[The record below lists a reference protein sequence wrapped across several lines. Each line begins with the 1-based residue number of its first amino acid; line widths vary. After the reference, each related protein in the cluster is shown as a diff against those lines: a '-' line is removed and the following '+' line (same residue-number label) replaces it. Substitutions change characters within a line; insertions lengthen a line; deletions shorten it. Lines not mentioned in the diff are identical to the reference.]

1 MGDTSKGYP
10 ASATSSRPALLRRKS
25 SRALGDQPLKTF
37 KSLAQ
42 GIRGLARAQVIADAG
57 LPQDVDVTGL
67 IRRIA
72 LTLAHPATF
81 EKAFTSL
88 FSRLADVRTEDGY
101 RLSLARVPELLGHW
115 GIPEDHTSIFW
126 ALLRK
131 HQGYFDC
138 KSLPESISL
147 EDSQQVLIKVLR
159 RVRDKYCQTKVSR
172 SNFITRN
179 RNVFEQ
185 EYVMEDVC
193 GKGSFGECM
202 WVKHRVSKVK
212 RVCKRIS
219 KEETAMPEEE
229 VATELSILIKL
240 DHPNVLRVFEWFE
253 DDRNF
258 ILVIEA
264 ALGGDLKQLLA
275 SVREQRLEEE
285 EEAGGLEEHLAC
297 SLLEQALRGLAYVH
311 SMHVLHRD
319 IKPGNMLLATVDHE
333 HPRLL
338 LADFGVSEI
347 FQESV
352 AINSIIRGSVA
363 YMALE
368 VFDHRPS
375 PLSDVWAMGVVSYE
389 LLAGDRPFS
398 ADNAMAMYAQ
408 LKYTNV
414 NLDRLEKI
422 GVSEDGVAFVQ
433 RLLVKEESKRPLARE
448 MLEDP
453 WVSDSKHRIPVGR
466 QARKARKSLVNFTQM
481 SYIAKVAM
489 NCIAAQLDTSKI
501 EGLVNIFESLDT
513 DADGKLSAAELAAGL
528 AELGAEPDSIGQLLS
543 SIDVDGDGSIQY
555 TEFVASLLQVQG
567 RLVEDVVFHAF
578 HIFDVNGDGHI
589 SLDELRSMISGE
601 GPLVALLPD
610 GKTVEQ
616 ALVEMDL
623 SRDGAVSFDEFKNYL
638 LSQSNGHAAMD
649 LGMDRAL
656 SCAEDRDGHDDESG
670 ESLDLILRRLSRELG
685 RPEAELSLQ
694 AQRLTEE
701 HWISSVGD
709 LQKLSEADWPRLGL
723 PLKLERILRSRIVV

>member
-1 MGDTSKGYP
+1 MAEAGRGYSGTP
-10 ASATSSRPALLRRKS
+10 ASPRAALLRRKS
-25 SRALGDQPLKTF
+25 SRTLGEQPLKTF

-57 LPQDVDVTGL
+57 LPQEVDVTGL

-72 LTLAHPATF
+72 LTLAYPATF
-81 EKAFTSL
+81 DKALTNL
-88 FSRLADVRTEDGY
+88 FSKLADVRTDDGY
-101 RLSLARVPELLGHW
+101 HISTARVPELLGHW
-115 GIPEDHTSIFW
+115 GIPEDHASIFW

-131 HQGYFDC
+131 HQGFFDC
-138 KSLPESISL
+138 KTLPESISL
-147 EDSQQVLIKVLR
+147 EDTQQVLIKVLR

-172 SNFITRN
+172 SQFITQN
-179 RNVFEQ
+179 RNVLEHD
-185 EYVMEDVC
+185 YVVEDFC

-202 WVKHRVSKVK
+202 WVKHRTSKLK
-212 RVCKRIS
+212 RVCKKIR
-219 KEETAMPEEE
+219 KDETNMPEEE

-258 ILVIEA
+258 MLVTEA

-275 SVREQRLEEE
+275 SVREQRLEED

-297 SLLEQALRGLAYVH
+297 MLLEQALRGLAYVH
-311 SMHVLHRD
+311 SMYVLHRD
-319 IKPGNMLLATVDHE
+319 IKPGNMLLATLDHE
-333 HPRLL
+333 NPRLL

-352 AINSIIRGSVA
+352 TINSMIRGSVA

-368 VFDHRPS
+368 VFDHHPS
-375 PLSDVWAMGVVSYE
+375 PLSDVWAMGVVAYE

-408 LKYTNV
+408 LKYTNA
-414 NLDRLEKI
+414 NLDKLRKI
-422 GVSEDGVAFVQ
+422 GASEAAVAFVQ
-433 RLLVKEESKRPLARE
+433 RILVKEESKRPLATE
-448 MLEDP
+448 IIEDP
-453 WVSDSKHRIPVGR
+453 WLSDSKHRIPAGR
-466 QARKARKSLVNFTQM
+466 QARKARKSLLNFTHM
-481 SYIAKVAM
+481 SYVAKAAM

-501 EGLVNIFESLDT
+501 EGLVNIFQSLDM

-543 SIDVDGDGSIQY
+543 SIDVDGDGHIQY

-567 RLVEDVVFHAF
+567 KLVDDVVYHAF
-578 HIFDVNGDGHI
+578 HIFDVNGDGHVT
-589 SLDELRSMISGE
+589 LDELRTMLSGD
-601 GPLVALLPD
+601 GPLAAVLPD

-616 ALVEMDL
+616 ALAEMDL
-623 SRDGAVSFDEFKNYL
+623 SRDGVVSFDEFKSYL
-638 LSQSNGHAAMD
+638 LSQCNGHAAMD
-649 LGMDRAL
+649 PGMGRIL
-656 SCAEDRDGHDDESG
+656 SCAGDGDESESG
-670 ESLDLILRRLSRELG
+670 ESLDFILRRLSRELG

-701 HWISSVGD
+701 HWISTVGD

-723 PLKLERILRSRIVV
+723 PLKLERILRSHIGL

>member
-1 MGDTSKGYP
+1 MGEADRGYP
-10 ASATSSRPALLRRKS
+10 SIPTSSRAALLRRKS
-25 SRALGDQPLKTF
+25 SRVLGEQPLKTF
-37 KSLAQ
+37 KALAQ

-57 LPQDVDVTGL
+57 LPQEVDVTGL

-72 LTLAHPATF
+72 LTLSYPATF
-81 EKAFTSL
+81 DKAVTNL
-88 FSRLADVRTEDGY
+88 FNRLADVQTDDGC
-101 RLSLARVPELLGHW
+101 RLSTAKVPDLLGHW
-115 GIPEDHTSIFW
+115 DIPEDHASIFW

-138 KSLPESISL
+138 KTLPESISL
-147 EDSQQVLIKVLR
+147 EDTQQVLVKVLR

-172 SNFITRN
+172 SQFITQN

-185 EYVMEDVC
+185 EYIVEDLC

-202 WVKHRVSKVK
+202 WVKHRMSKVK
-212 RVCKRIS
+212 RVCKKIS
-219 KEETAMPEEE
+219 KEETNMPEEE
-229 VATELSILIKL
+229 VAMELSILIKL

-253 DDRNF
+253 DERNF
-258 ILVIEA
+258 LLVTEA
-264 ALGGDLKQLLA
+264 AVGGDLKQLLA
-275 SVREQRLEEE
+275 SVREHRLEEQ

-297 SLLEQALRGLAYVH
+297 MLLEQALRGLAYVH

-352 AINSIIRGSVA
+352 TINSIIRGSAA

-368 VFDHRPS
+368 VFDHHPS
-375 PLSDVWAMGVVSYE
+375 PLSDVWAMGVVAFE

-414 NLDRLEKI
+414 NLDKLRKI
-422 GVSEDGVAFVQ
+422 GASETAIAFVQ
-433 RLLVKEESKRPLARE
+433 RILVKEESKRPLATE
-448 MLEDP
+448 TLEDA
-453 WVSDSKHRIPVGR
+453 WLADSKHRVPVGR
-466 QARKARKSLVNFTQM
+466 QARKARKSLLNFTHM
-481 SYIAKVAM
+481 SYVAKAAM

-501 EGLVNIFESLDT
+501 EGLANIFESLDI
-513 DADGKLSAAELAAGL
+513 DADGRLSAAELAAGL

-543 SIDVDGDGSIQY
+543 SVDLDGDGHIQY

-567 RLVEDVVFHAF
+567 KLVDDVVYHAF
-578 HIFDVNGDGHI
+578 HIFDVNADGHI
-589 SLDELRSMISGE
+589 TLDELRTMLSGD
-601 GPLVALLPD
+601 GPLAAVLPD

-616 ALVEMDL
+616 ALAEMDL
-623 SRDGAVSFDEFKNYL
+623 SRDGVVSFDEFKAYL
-638 LSQSNGHAAMD
+638 MSQGHGNATLD
-649 LGMDRAL
+649 PGMGRFA
-656 SCAEDRDGHDDESG
+656 SCTGDGEESESG
-670 ESLDLILRRLSRELG
+670 ESLDFLLRRLSRELG

-701 HWISSVGD
+701 HWISTVGD

-723 PLKLERILRSRIVV
+723 PLKLERILRRHIGV